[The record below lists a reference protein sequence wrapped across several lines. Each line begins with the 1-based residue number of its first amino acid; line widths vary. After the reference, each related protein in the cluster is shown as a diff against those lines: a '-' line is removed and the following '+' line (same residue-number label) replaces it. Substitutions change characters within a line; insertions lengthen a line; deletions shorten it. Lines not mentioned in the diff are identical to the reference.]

1 MRMRGTPIWTC
12 WFRRELLG
20 SARLARGFQ
29 VWLPLEPA
37 GDVQNEGQI
46 GFSDDAIWKEI
57 GVHSKGT

>member
-37 GDVQNEGQI
+37 GGVRNDGQI
-46 GFSDDAIWKEI
+46 GLNDDA
-57 GVHSKGT
+57 T